1 MGDYSLP
8 IDDDR
13 AELEKL
19 KTMLNESYGEHEV
32 RLIGDERVMV
42 LGSGM
47 DYAATAK
54 RMEELVSKIKVE
66 ARLEAMKE
74 NLIIKCPHRRVG
86 PKIGRND
93 PCPCGSG
100 IKYKKCCVH
109 RRFK

>member
-1 MGDYSLP
+1 MGTLHVDYEST
-8 IDDDR
+8 D
-13 AELEKL
+13 LEKL
-19 KTMLNESYGEHEV
+19 KTMLNESYGEQEI
-32 RLIGDERVMV
+32 RV
-42 LGSGM
+42 LGSGNRLILGAEM
-47 DYAATAK
+47 DYAATSK
-54 RMEELVSKIKVE
+54 KMEELVSKIQSE

-109 RRFK
+109 RRF